1 MFGLIIS
8 GRLVSICGYPRSE
21 CRQQLASIPLQPQTD
36 FTPVDEN
43 KLLINVPD
51 IDHVNYIVVF
61 LTGMQPLPEG
71 MSAAVYF
78 SWPDALSAPTWQ
90 YLGHISN
97 SKPSA
102 IFKISQLKKSH
113 ELEAQENGMIFG
125 AQEISHT
132 AQIGISVEPDM
143 TITQLTPAVVS
154 DQLVIY

>member
-1 MFGLIIS
+1 M
-8 GRLVSICGYPRSE
+8 
-21 CRQQLASIPLQPQTD
+21 
-36 FTPVDEN
+36 DEN

-61 LTGMQPLPEG
+61 LTGVQPLPDG

-78 SWPDALSAPTWQ
+78 SWPDASAAPTWQ

-113 ELEAQENGMIFG
+113 ELEAQENAMQFG

-132 AQIGISVEPDM
+132 AQIGISVEPEM

-154 DQLVIY
+154 QEMATHNMFYLIAFFCYSRMPMQICNSVRKCWRISSTMPPVSV